1 MKKLLSTLLFFTLI
15 VAQAQTTVLKG
26 RVLDKNNFPL
36 PGAIIQIELTG
47 DVTTTDFNGFFT
59 LFLEGDQSSTV
70 KISYMGFETIEE
82 VLEPNSGESVEKLFV
97 LTPTVNELSEVIV
110 SGFQAGIVKAMNKQ
124 KGDVNVTNVI
134 SSDQTG
140 KFPDSN
146 IGDALK
152 RVPGIMMQND
162 QGEARDIVI
171 RGISPCL
178 LYTSPSPRD

>member
-82 VLEPNSGESVEKLFV
+82 VLEPNS
-97 LTPTVNELSEVIV
+97 
-110 SGFQAGIVKAMNKQ
+110 
-124 KGDVNVTNVI
+124 
-134 SSDQTG
+134 
-140 KFPDSN
+140 
-146 IGDALK
+146 
-152 RVPGIMMQND
+152 
-162 QGEARDIVI
+162 
-171 RGISPCL
+171 
-178 LYTSPSPRD
+178 